1 MSSIVSLRPSAR
13 NQWKEAFWMSIR
25 LGRSRTCSICEKDL
39 RARGEATVV
48 VKEGSLPWDRRDQ
61 ANTGVRIGGRAERR
75 RNQPEYRNNPLLR
88 KQQPTPATG
97 GLRNCSAPGRRRPAD
112 LHDLALEAARSLV
125 LAPFASL
132 LELDGGAGLL
142 ELGLDAVGL
151 LLGDAL
157 LDRLGGRVDEV
168 LRLLEA
174 EAGEGAHDLD
184 HLDLLLARPRQDD
197 VERRLLLR
205 RGRAV
210 ARRGCRDRHRRCGR
224 DAPLVFNFLLQLDQ
238 LQDGHRPQLL
248 EDGLDCGWHYSSS
261 VLSSFLSAA
270 SCGLGVSSAGSG
282 SAGEGVASAVGGA
295 SSGEASPSAVASA
308 GEASAS
314 AAASSASATGV
325 AAAAVSA
332 PPSCSMRASISPC
345 RFWSGAVTRPRSAV
359 SGAMIAASTWLRR
372 MSSGGSVARLSTSA
386 ALIGRPSRT
395 PPRMASTLVSRA
407 ASASALAAATMSP
420 SASRNAIALGP
431 SSRASSASAP
441 AASAALRVSVFFTTV
456 KRAPLSSRRVRSKS
470 ICGMVRPR

>member
-125 LAPFASL
+125 LALFASL

-142 ELGLDAVGL
+142 ELGLDAVGF

-184 HLDLLLARPRQDD
+184 HLDLLLARPCQDD

-224 DAPLVFNFLLQLDQ
+224 DAPLVLNLFLELYELEDT
-238 LQDGHRPQLL
+238 HRPQLL
-248 EDGLDCGWHYSSS
+248 EDGLDCGRHYSSS
-261 VLSSFLSAA
+261 VLSAA
-270 SCGLGVSSAGSG
+270 SCGLGSALAGSG

-295 SSGEASPSAVASA
+295 SSGEASPSGVASS
-308 GEASAS
+308 GGASP
-314 AAASSASATGV
+314 
-325 AAAAVSA
+325 SA
-332 PPSCSMRASISPC
+332 PPSCSILASKRPC

-395 PPRMASTLVSRA
+395 PPRIASTLVSRA

-441 AASAALRVSVFFTTV
+441 AAAAALRVSVFFTTV
-456 KRAPLSSRRVRSKS
+456 KRAPLSSRRVRSES
-470 ICGMVRPR
+470 ISGIVRPR